1 MASEIVAVAEK
12 KEKQRKLEEALEK
25 IKTLETACTVK
36 DEMVR
41 QTQAQSHLYEDIP
54 SQQRR
59 LEEALEKIKTL
70 ETGFSTNPC
79 DMLPLKNVVQDNLAI
94 AQALMSPRA
103 EAATS
108 TTINAFDGFN
118 SDLTLQL
125 DAARSLNDALR
136 QQMRDE
142 QERADALQK
151 QLVRA
156 KEQVHLLAP
165 TLA

>member
-12 KEKQRKLEEALEK
+12 KEKQRKLEEAFEK
-25 IKTLETACTVK
+25 IKTLETACSVK
-36 DEMVR
+36 DEVVR
-41 QTQAQSHLYEDIP
+41 QTQAQAHLYEVAQ
-54 SQQRR
+54 S
-59 LEEALEKIKTL
+59 AL
-70 ETGFSTNPC
+70 
-79 DMLPLKNVVQDNLAI
+79 VQKMAEM

-108 TTINAFDGFN
+108 TRINAFDGFN

-156 KEQVHLLAP
+156 KEQVRLLAP

>member
-25 IKTLETACTVK
+25 IKTLETACAVK

-41 QTQAQSHLYEDIP
+41 QTQAQSHLYEVAQ
-54 SQQRR
+54 S
-59 LEEALEKIKTL
+59 AL
-70 ETGFSTNPC
+70 
-79 DMLPLKNVVQDNLAI
+79 VQKMAQM

-142 QERADALQK
+142 QERSDALQK
-151 QLVRA
+151 QLVRE
-156 KEQVHLLAP
+156 KEQVRLLAP
-165 TLA
+165 TPA

>member
-25 IKTLETACTVK
+25 IKTLETTCAVK

-41 QTQAQSHLYEDIP
+41 QTQAQAHLYEVAQ
-54 SQQRR
+54 S
-59 LEEALEKIKTL
+59 AL
-70 ETGFSTNPC
+70 
-79 DMLPLKNVVQDNLAI
+79 VQKMAQM

-142 QERADALQK
+142 QERSDALQK
-151 QLVRA
+151 QLVRE
-156 KEQVHLLAP
+156 KEQVRLLAP

>member
-25 IKTLETACTVK
+25 IKTLETACAVK

-41 QTQAQSHLYEDIP
+41 QTQAQAHLYEVAQ
-54 SQQRR
+54 S
-59 LEEALEKIKTL
+59 AL
-70 ETGFSTNPC
+70 
-79 DMLPLKNVVQDNLAI
+79 VQKMDEM

-108 TTINAFDGFN
+108 TRINAFDGFN

-142 QERADALQK
+142 QERSDALQK
-151 QLVRA
+151 QLVRE
-156 KEQVHLLAP
+156 KEQVRLLAP

>member
-1 MASEIVAVAEK
+1 MASEKVAVNEK
-12 KEKQRKLEEALEK
+12 EDQQRKLEEAFEK
-25 IKTLETACTVK
+25 IKTLETACSVK
-36 DEMVR
+36 DEVVR
-41 QTQAQSHLYEDIP
+41 QTQAQAHLYEVAQ
-54 SQQRR
+54 S
-59 LEEALEKIKTL
+59 AL
-70 ETGFSTNPC
+70 
-79 DMLPLKNVVQDNLAI
+79 VQKMAEM

-108 TTINAFDGFN
+108 TMINAFDGFN

-142 QERADALQK
+142 QERSDALQK
-151 QLVRA
+151 QLVRE
-156 KEQVHLLAP
+156 KEQVRLLAP

>member
-25 IKTLETACTVK
+25 IKTLETTCAVK

-41 QTQAQSHLYEDIP
+41 QTQAQAHLYEVAQ
-54 SQQRR
+54 S
-59 LEEALEKIKTL
+59 AL
-70 ETGFSTNPC
+70 
-79 DMLPLKNVVQDNLAI
+79 VQKMAQM
-94 AQALMSPRA
+94 AQALMSSRT

-108 TTINAFDGFN
+108 TMTNAFDGFN

-156 KEQVHLLAP
+156 KEQVRLLAP

>member
-25 IKTLETACTVK
+25 IKTLETTCAVK

-41 QTQAQSHLYEDIP
+41 QTQAQAHLYEVAQ
-54 SQQRR
+54 S
-59 LEEALEKIKTL
+59 AL
-70 ETGFSTNPC
+70 
-79 DMLPLKNVVQDNLAI
+79 VQKMAQM

-118 SDLTLQL
+118 SDLTMQL

-136 QQMRDE
+136 QQLRDE

-156 KEQVHLLAP
+156 KEQVRLLAP

>member
-12 KEKQRKLEEALEK
+12 KEKQRKLEEAFEK
-25 IKTLETACTVK
+25 IKTLETACSVK
-36 DEMVR
+36 DEVVR
-41 QTQAQSHLYEDIP
+41 QTQAQAHLYEVAQ
-54 SQQRR
+54 S
-59 LEEALEKIKTL
+59 AL
-70 ETGFSTNPC
+70 
-79 DMLPLKNVVQDNLAI
+79 VQKMAEM

-108 TTINAFDGFN
+108 TRINAFDGFN

-142 QERADALQK
+142 QERYDALQK
-151 QLVRA
+151 QLVRE
-156 KEQVHLLAP
+156 KEQVRLLAP
-165 TLA
+165 TPA

>member
-1 MASEIVAVAEK
+1 MASEIVAVNEK
-12 KEKQRKLEEALEK
+12 EDQQRK
-25 IKTLETACTVK
+25 
-36 DEMVR
+36 
-41 QTQAQSHLYEDIP
+41 
-54 SQQRR
+54 

-79 DMLPLKNVVQDNLAI
+79 DILPLKNVVQDNIAV

-108 TTINAFDGFN
+108 TRTNAFDGFN

-142 QERADALQK
+142 QERSDALEK
-151 QLVRA
+151 QLVRE
-156 KEQVHLLAP
+156 KEQVRLLAP
-165 TLA
+165 TPA